1 CSLSQYIRYFSYF
14 CVYHHRLQLNGQ
26 KMKAQKAVKGVKERN
41 TIMATLTVNIDNEKD
56 LPVLKEILNR
66 FGLKYKV
73 DQQAE
78 LSQEGEVLYRQFKKT
93 FKEIKDWEAG
103 KVKLQPAKEALAE
116 IEAELDNGV

>member
-1 CSLSQYIRYFSYF
+1 
-14 CVYHHRLQLNGQ
+14 
-26 KMKAQKAVKGVKERN
+26 M
-41 TIMATLTVNIDNEKD
+41 TTLTVNIDNEKD

-73 DQQAE
+73 DKQAG
-78 LSQEGEVLYRQFKKT
+78 LSEEGEVVYRRFKKT

-116 IEAELDNGV
+116 IEVELNNGV